1 MSIAINIMMIII
13 SVVLIALLLMQTKG
27 SAFGGQFGSGGESIQ
42 RTRRGFEKTLY
53 QFTVGIAVFFVIMG
67 VISSIALS

>member
-13 SVVLIALLLMQTKG
+13 SVVLVIMLLMQTKG
-27 SAFGGQFGSGGESIQ
+27 SPFGGQFGSGGESIQ

-53 QFTVGIAVFFVIMG
+53 QFTVGLAIVFVVMG
-67 VISSIALS
+67 VVSSIALS